1 MIKKKKLSL
10 NPKPEL
16 KLSNAKSDFF
26 VFKSVL
32 NILVA
37 KSALIDTTIKRHMS
51 AINRY

>member
-32 NILVA
+32 NILA
-37 KSALIDTTIKRHMS
+37 KSALIDTTIKPHMS